1 MIIFNKN
8 KVMKKTNVITPMWF
22 KCQEILKSGDL
33 ELADNKLME
42 LVWKLADYTMQGF
55 KDADVIEGVKL
66 ETWKE
71 RVWFAIQNAGLL
83 PELND

>member
-1 MIIFNKN
+1 
-8 KVMKKTNVITPMWF
+8 MKKTNVITPMWI

-55 KDADVIEGVKL
+55 KDDDIIEGTKL
-66 ETWKE
+66 CVHKE
-71 RVWFAIQNAGLL
+71 RVWFALENNGLL
-83 PELND
+83 PE

>member
-1 MIIFNKN
+1 
-8 KVMKKTNVITPMWF
+8 MKKTNVITPLWL

-42 LVWKLADYTMQGF
+42 FVWKLADYTMQGF

-71 RVWFAIQNAGLL
+71 RVWFAIENAGLL